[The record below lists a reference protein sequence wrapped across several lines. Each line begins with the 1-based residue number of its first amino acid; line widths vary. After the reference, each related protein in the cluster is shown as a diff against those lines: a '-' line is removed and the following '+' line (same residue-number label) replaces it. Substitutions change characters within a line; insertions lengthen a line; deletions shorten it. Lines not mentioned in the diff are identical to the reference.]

1 MQRDS
6 IDFGSM
12 KVGQLFCKQLFP
24 TLLGMVFSALFVITD
39 GVFVGRGI
47 GSDAL
52 AAVNIAAPLFVFAA
66 GMGLMFGMGG
76 AIVASIN
83 LARGK
88 ERVANINATQ
98 ATLVSFIGM
107 TLVSILVMAPD
118 ICRSNPR
125 STRRYYRAGTG
136 IPDCLCRFCHV
147 PNGTLRAYLLHPY

>member
-76 AIVASIN
+76 AIMVSIN

-107 TLVSILVMAPD
+107 TLVSILVMAFPTSVAR
-118 ICRSNPR
+118 I
-125 STRRYYRAGTG
+125 RRYYRIGTRV
-136 IPDCLCRFCHV
+136 PDRLCRFCHV
-147 PNGTLRAYLLHPY
+147 PDGSLRAYFLHPY

>member
-12 KVGQLFCKQLFP
+12 KIGQLFCKQLFP

-66 GMGLMFGMGG
+66 GIGLMFGMGG

-98 ATLVSFIGM
+98 ATLVSFI
-107 TLVSILVMAPD
+107 D
-118 ICRSNPR
+118 IFGN
-125 STRRYYRAGTG
+125 TQ
-136 IPDCLCRFCHV
+136 F
-147 PNGTLRAYLLHPY
+147 

>member
-52 AAVNIAAPLFVFAA
+52 AAVNRGINQP
-66 GMGLMFGMGG
+66 GPGERTCGQHQCH
-76 AIVASIN
+76 AS
-83 LARGK
+83 
-88 ERVANINATQ
+88 NAC
-98 ATLVSFIGM
+98 FFYRHD
-107 TLVSILVMAPD
+107 VSIYPCHGFPD

>member
-66 GMGLMFGMGG
+66 GMGLMFMP
-76 AIVASIN
+76 
-83 LARGK
+83 L
-88 ERVANINATQ
+88 
-98 ATLVSFIGM
+98 LPCF
-107 TLVSILVMAPD
+107 
-118 ICRSNPR
+118 
-125 STRRYYRAGTG
+125 RR
-136 IPDCLCRFCHV
+136 HSV
-147 PNGTLRAYLLHPY
+147 YLLSSPALTGLK

>member
-52 AAVNIAAPLFVFAA
+52 AAVNIAAPLFVFCRN
-66 GMGLMFGMGG
+66 G
-76 AIVASIN
+76 IN
-83 LARGK
+83 VWYGRG
-88 ERVANINATQ
+88 NHGIDQ
-98 ATLVSFIGM
+98 PS
-107 TLVSILVMAPD
+107 
-118 ICRSNPR
+118 PR
-125 STRRYYRAGTG
+125 
-136 IPDCLCRFCHV
+136 
-147 PNGTLRAYLLHPY
+147 

>member
-83 LARGK
+83 LG
-88 ERVANINATQ
+88 ERTCGQHQCHASNAC
-98 ATLVSFIGM
+98 FFYRHD
-107 TLVSILVMAPD
+107 VSIYPCHGFPD

-147 PNGTLRAYLLHPY
+147 PNGTLRAYFLHPY

>member
-83 LARGK
+83 TSQSL
-88 ERVANINATQ
+88 
-98 ATLVSFIGM
+98 
-107 TLVSILVMAPD
+107 
-118 ICRSNPR
+118 
-125 STRRYYRAGTG
+125 
-136 IPDCLCRFCHV
+136 
-147 PNGTLRAYLLHPY
+147 